1 MPLMAVPELRTVRI
15 HGHRR
20 TFVIAGEGPALLL
33 IHGIGHDHRTWLPAL
48 PALAEHFTVI
58 APDLLG
64 HGSSDKPRA
73 DYSMGGFANGMRD
86 LLTVLGINRVTAVG
100 NSLGGGVA
108 MQFAY
113 QFPERTER
121 IVLVA
126 AGGLGKSVN
135 PLLRTLSIPGADSV
149 IALATAPGLRSV
161 VTHAMTGLKQT
172 GLPYTQDLGG
182 LSDVY
187 NNLADPG
194 SRRAFLH
201 TLRGVID
208 RRGQAVSMIDRAYL
222 ARDMPTLVVW
232 GERDVV
238 LPVKHAW
245 AAAQLLPGCRFE
257 VLRDAGHMPQEDSPQ
272 RFADVVTRFVNETEA
287 SSYDPSSWRRRL
299 IDGPPPRRTVVKA
312 GLGQPLRSA
321 ASS

>member
-1 MPLMAVPELRTVRI
+1 MLA
-15 HGHRR
+15 
-20 TFVIAGEGPALLL
+20 

-48 PALAEHFTVI
+48 PALAKNFTVI

-86 LLTVLGINRVTAVG
+86 LLTVLGINRATVMG

-121 IVLVA
+121 VIMVA

-135 PLLRTLSIPGADSV
+135 PLLKTLSIPGADTAV
-149 IALATAPGLRSV
+149 ALATAPGLRQV
-161 VTHAMTGLKQT
+161 VTKTMISLKHAGV
-172 GLPYTQDLGG
+172 PYTQDFAG
-182 LSDVY
+182 LADVY
-187 NNLADPG
+187 NNLADSG
-194 SRRAFLH
+194 ARRAFLH

-208 RRGQAVSMIDRAYL
+208 RRGQAISMIDRAYL
-222 ARDMPTLVVW
+222 ARDMPTMIVW
-232 GERDVV
+232 GEKDVV
-238 LPVKHAW
+238 IPVKHAW

-257 VLRDAGHMPQEDSPQ
+257 VLRDAGHMPQEDAPR
-272 RFADVVTRFVNETEA
+272 RFAEVVSKFVAETDPA
-287 SSYDPSSWRRRL
+287 PYDPSKWRRRL
-299 IDGPPPRRTVVKA
+299 LDGPPPRSTVVRA
-312 GLGQPLRSA
+312 SA
-321 ASS
+321 

>member
-1 MPLMAVPELRTVRI
+1 MRTVRI

-20 TFVIAGEGPALLL
+20 AFVIAGEGPALLA

-48 PALAEHFTVI
+48 PALAKNFTVI

-86 LLTVLGINRVTAVG
+86 LLTVLGINRATVMG

-121 IVLVA
+121 VIMVA

-135 PLLRTLSIPGADSV
+135 PLLKTLSIPGADTAV
-149 IALATAPGLRSV
+149 ALATAPVLRQV
-161 VTHAMTGLKQT
+161 VTKTMISLKHAGV
-172 GLPYTQDLGG
+172 PYTQDFAG
-182 LSDVY
+182 LADVY
-187 NNLADPG
+187 NNLADSG
-194 SRRAFLH
+194 ARRAFLH

-208 RRGQAVSMIDRAYL
+208 RRGQAISMIDRAYL
-222 ARDMPTLVVW
+222 ARDMPTMIVW
-232 GERDVV
+232 GEKDVV
-238 LPVKHAW
+238 IPVKHAW

-257 VLRDAGHMPQEDSPQ
+257 VLRDAGHMPQEDAPR
-272 RFADVVTRFVNETEA
+272 RFAEVVSKFVAETDPA
-287 SSYDPSSWRRRL
+287 PYDPSKWRRRL
-299 IDGPPPRRTVVKA
+299 LDGPPPRSTVVRA
-312 GLGQPLRSA
+312 SA
-321 ASS
+321 

>member
-1 MPLMAVPELRTVRI
+1 MSLMAVPEMRTVRI

-20 TFVIAGEGPALLL
+20 AFVVAGEGPALLA

-48 PALAEHFTVI
+48 PALAQHFTVI

-64 HGSSDKPRA
+64 HGISDKPRA

-86 LLTVLGINRVTAVG
+86 LLTVLGINRATVMG

-113 QFPERTER
+113 QYPERTER
-121 IVLVA
+121 VVLVA

-135 PLLRTLSIPGADSV
+135 PLLRALSFPGADSA
-149 IALATAPGLRSV
+149 IAVATAPGLR
-161 VTHAMTGLKQT
+161 HAVARTMQGLRHT
-172 GLPYTQDLGG
+172 GLPYTHDLGG

-187 NNLADPG
+187 TNLADAG
-194 SRRAFLH
+194 ARRAFLH
-201 TLRGVID
+201 TLRGVVD

-222 ARDMPTLVVW
+222 ARDMPTMIVW
-232 GERDVV
+232 GEKDAV

-257 VLRDAGHMPQEDSPQ
+257 VLRDAGHMPQEDAPA
-272 RFADVVTRFVNETEA
+272 RFAEVVTRFIHESEP
-287 SSYDPSSWRRRL
+287 SPYDPRAWRRRL
-299 IDGPPPRRTVVKA
+299 IDGPPPRRTVVRA
-312 GLGQPLRSA
+312 SA
-321 ASS
+321 

>member
-1 MPLMAVPELRTVRI
+1 MRTVRI

-20 TFVIAGEGPALLL
+20 AFVIAGEGPALLA

-48 PALAEHFTVI
+48 PALAKNFTVI

-73 DYSMGGFANGMRD
+73 DYSLGGFANGMRD
-86 LLTVLGINRVTAVG
+86 LLTVLGINRATVMG

-121 IVLVA
+121 VILVA

-135 PLLRTLSIPGADSV
+135 PLLKTLSIPGADTAV
-149 IALATAPGLRSV
+149 ALATAPGLRQV
-161 VTHAMTGLKQT
+161 VTKTMISLKHAGI
-172 GLPYTQDLGG
+172 PYTQDFAG
-182 LSDVY
+182 LADVY
-187 NNLADPG
+187 NNLADSG
-194 SRRAFLH
+194 ARRAFLH

-208 RRGQAVSMIDRAYL
+208 RRGQAISMIDRAYL
-222 ARDMPTLVVW
+222 ARDMPTMIVW
-232 GERDVV
+232 GEKDVV
-238 LPVKHAW
+238 IPVKHAW

-257 VLRDAGHMPQEDSPQ
+257 VLRDAGHMPQEDAPR
-272 RFADVVTRFVNETEA
+272 RFAEVVSKFVAETDPA
-287 SSYDPSSWRRRL
+287 PYDPSKWRRRL
-299 IDGPPPRRTVVKA
+299 LDGPPPRSTVVRA
-312 GLGQPLRSA
+312 SA
-321 ASS
+321 

>member
-1 MPLMAVPELRTVRI
+1 MRTVRI

-20 TFVIAGEGPALLL
+20 AFVIAGEGPALLA

-48 PALAEHFTVI
+48 PALAKNFTVI

-86 LLTVLGINRVTAVG
+86 LLTVLGINRATVMG

-113 QFPERTER
+113 QFPDRTER
-121 IVLVA
+121 VIMVA

-135 PLLRTLSIPGADSV
+135 PLLKTLSFPGADSAV
-149 IALATAPGLRSV
+149 ALATAPGLRQV
-161 VTHAMTGLKQT
+161 VTRAMIGLKHA
-172 GLPYTQDLGG
+172 GVPYTQDFAG
-182 LSDVY
+182 LADVY
-187 NNLADPG
+187 NNLADSG
-194 SRRAFLH
+194 ARRAFLH

-208 RRGQAVSMIDRAYL
+208 RRGQAISMIDRAYL
-222 ARDMPTLVVW
+222 ARDMPTMIVW
-232 GERDVV
+232 GEKDAVI
-238 LPVKHAW
+238 PVKHAW

-257 VLRDAGHMPQEDSPQ
+257 VLRDAGHMPQEDAPR
-272 RFADVVTRFVNETEA
+272 RFAEVVAKFVAETDPA
-287 SSYDPSSWRRRL
+287 PYDPSRWRRRL
-299 IDGPPPRRTVVKA
+299 LDGPPPRSTVVRA
-312 GLGQPLRSA
+312 SA
-321 ASS
+321 

>member
-1 MPLMAVPELRTVRI
+1 MRTVRI

-20 TFVIAGEGPALLL
+20 AFLIAGEGPVLLA

-48 PALAEHFTVI
+48 PALTQHFTVI

-64 HGSSDKPRA
+64 HGASDKPRA

-86 LLTVLGINRVTAVG
+86 LLTVLGINRATVVG
-100 NSLGGGVA
+100 HSLGGGVA

-113 QFPERTER
+113 QFPERAER
-121 IVLVA
+121 VVLVA
-126 AGGLGKSVN
+126 SGGLGKSVN
-135 PLLRTLSIPGADSV
+135 PILRAMSLPGADTA
-149 IALATAPGLRSV
+149 IALATAPGLRQV
-161 VTHAMTGLKQT
+161 ATKAMIGLRRTGLSA
-172 GLPYTQDLGG
+172 TQDFGSLV
-182 LSDVY
+182 DIY

-194 SRRAFLH
+194 ARRSFLH

-222 ARDMPTLVVW
+222 ARDMPTMIVW

-238 LPVKHAW
+238 IPVKHAW

-257 VLRDAGHMPQEDSPQ
+257 VLRDAGHMPQEDAPQ
-272 RFADVVTRFVNETEA
+272 RFAQVVTRFVDETEP
-287 SSYDPSSWRRRL
+287 SRYDPATWRRRL
-299 IDGPPPRRTVVKA
+299 LDGPPPRRSVVRA
-312 GLGQPLRSA
+312 SA
-321 ASS
+321 

>member
-1 MPLMAVPELRTVRI
+1 MSLMAVPEMRSVRI

-20 TFVIAGEGPALLL
+20 AFVIAGEGPALLA

-86 LLTVLGINRVTAVG
+86 LLTVLGINRATVMG

-121 IVLVA
+121 VVLVA

-135 PLLRTLSIPGADSV
+135 PLLRALSFPGADSA
-149 IALATAPGLRSV
+149 IAIATAPGVRQLVTQTMNGLR
-161 VTHAMTGLKQT
+161 HTGF
-172 GLPYTQDLGG
+172 PYTHDLGG
-182 LSDVY
+182 LTDVY
-187 NNLADPG
+187 NNLADTG
-194 SRRAFLH
+194 ARRAFLH

-222 ARDMPTLVVW
+222 ARDMPTMIVW
-232 GERDVV
+232 GEKDAV

-257 VLRDAGHMPQEDSPQ
+257 VLRDAGHMPQEDAPA
-272 RFADVVTRFVNETEA
+272 RFAEVVTKFIAETE
-287 SSYDPSSWRRRL
+287 PSPYNPRVWRRRL
-299 IDGPPPRRTVVKA
+299 IDGPPPRRSVVRA
-312 GLGQPLRSA
+312 SA
-321 ASS
+321 

>member
-1 MPLMAVPELRTVRI
+1 MAVPEMRTVRI

-20 TFVIAGEGPALLL
+20 AFVIAGEGPALLA

-48 PALAEHFTVI
+48 PALAKNFTVI

-86 LLTVLGINRVTAVG
+86 LLTVLGIGRATVMG

-121 IVLVA
+121 VIMVA

-135 PLLRTLSIPGADSV
+135 PLLKTLSLPGADSV
-149 IALATAPGLRSV
+149 VALATAPGLRQV
-161 VTHAMTGLKQT
+161 VTRTMLGLKHA
-172 GLPYTQDLGG
+172 GVPYTQDFAG
-182 LSDVY
+182 LADVY

-194 SRRAFLH
+194 ARRAFLH

-208 RRGQAVSMIDRAYL
+208 RRGQAISMIDRAYL
-222 ARDMPTLVVW
+222 ARDMPTMIVW
-232 GERDVV
+232 GEKDAVI
-238 LPVKHAW
+238 PVKHAW

-257 VLRDAGHMPQEDSPQ
+257 VLRDAGHMPQEDAPR
-272 RFADVVTRFVNETEA
+272 RFAEVVTKFVAETDPA
-287 SSYDPSSWRRRL
+287 PYDPSRWRRRL
-299 IDGPPPRRTVVKA
+299 LDGPPPRSTVVRA
-312 GLGQPLRSA
+312 SA
-321 ASS
+321 

>member
-1 MPLMAVPELRTVRI
+1 MLA
-15 HGHRR
+15 
-20 TFVIAGEGPALLL
+20 

-48 PALAEHFTVI
+48 PALAKNFTVI

-86 LLTVLGINRVTAVG
+86 LLTVLGINRATVMG

-121 IVLVA
+121 VIMVA

-135 PLLRTLSIPGADSV
+135 PLLKTLSIPGADTAV
-149 IALATAPGLRSV
+149 ALATAPGLRQV
-161 VTHAMTGLKQT
+161 VTKTMVSLKHAGV
-172 GLPYTQDLGG
+172 PYTQDFAG
-182 LSDVY
+182 LADVY

-194 SRRAFLH
+194 ARRAFLH

-208 RRGQAVSMIDRAYL
+208 RRGQAISMIDRAYL
-222 ARDMPTLVVW
+222 ARDMPTMIVW
-232 GERDVV
+232 GQKDVV
-238 LPVKHAW
+238 IPVKHAW

-257 VLRDAGHMPQEDSPQ
+257 VLRDAGHMPQEDAPR
-272 RFADVVTRFVNETEA
+272 RFAEVVSKFVAETDPA
-287 SSYDPSSWRRRL
+287 PYDPSKWRRRL
-299 IDGPPPRRTVVKA
+299 LDGPPPRSTVVRA
-312 GLGQPLRSA
+312 SA
-321 ASS
+321 

>member
-1 MPLMAVPELRTVRI
+1 MSLMAVPEMRTVRI

-20 TFVIAGEGPALLL
+20 SFVIAGEGPALLA
-33 IHGIGHDHRTWLPAL
+33 IHGIGHDHRTWLPSL
-48 PALAEHFTVI
+48 PALAKSFTVI

-86 LLTVLGINRVTAVG
+86 LLTVLGINRATVVG

-121 IVLVA
+121 VVLVA

-135 PLLRTLSIPGADSV
+135 PLLRTLSVPGADSA
-149 IALATAPGLRSV
+149 IALATAPGLRQV
-161 VTHAMTGLKQT
+161 VTRGMIGLKQT
-172 GLPYTQDLGG
+172 GLPFTQDLAG

-187 NNLADPG
+187 NNLADAG
-194 SRRAFLH
+194 ARRAFLH
-201 TLRGVID
+201 TLRGVVD

-222 ARDMPTLVVW
+222 ARDMPTLIVW
-232 GERDVV
+232 GEKDVV

-257 VLRDAGHMPQEDSPQ
+257 VLRDAGHMPQEDAPA
-272 RFADVVTRFVNETEA
+272 RFAEVVTRFVQETKP
-287 SSYDPSSWRRRL
+287 STYDPSTWRRRL

-312 GLGQPLRSA
+312 SA
-321 ASS
+321 

>member
-1 MPLMAVPELRTVRI
+1 MSLMAVPEMRSVRI

-20 TFVIAGEGPALLL
+20 SFVIAGEGPALLA

-48 PALAEHFTVI
+48 PALAKQFTVI

-86 LLTVLGINRVTAVG
+86 LLTVLGINRATVMG

-121 IVLVA
+121 VVLVA

-135 PLLRTLSIPGADSV
+135 PLLRALSFPGADS
-149 IALATAPGLRSV
+149 ALAIATAPGVRQAVTQTMYGLRHS
-161 VTHAMTGLKQT
+161 
-172 GLPYTQDLGG
+172 GLPYTHDLGG
-182 LSDVY
+182 LADVY
-187 NNLADPG
+187 NNLADSG
-194 SRRAFLH
+194 ARRAFLH

-222 ARDMPTLVVW
+222 ARDMPTMIVW
-232 GERDVV
+232 GEKDAV

-257 VLRDAGHMPQEDSPQ
+257 VLRDAGHMPQEDAPA
-272 RFADVVTRFVNETEA
+272 RFAEVVTQFIAETE
-287 SSYDPSSWRRRL
+287 PSPYNPRTWRRRL
-299 IDGPPPRRTVVKA
+299 IDGPPPRRSVVRA
-312 GLGQPLRSA
+312 SA
-321 ASS
+321 

>member
-1 MPLMAVPELRTVRI
+1 MAVPEIRTVRI

-20 TFVIAGEGPALLL
+20 AFVIAGEGPALLA

-48 PALAEHFTVI
+48 PALAKNFTVI

-86 LLTVLGINRVTAVG
+86 LLTVLGINRATVMG

-121 IVLVA
+121 VIMVA

-135 PLLRTLSIPGADSV
+135 PLLKTLSIPGADTAV
-149 IALATAPGLRSV
+149 ALATAPGLRQV
-161 VTHAMTGLKQT
+161 VTKTMIGLKHA
-172 GLPYTQDLGG
+172 GIPYTQDFAG
-182 LSDVY
+182 LADVY
-187 NNLADPG
+187 NNLADSG
-194 SRRAFLH
+194 ARRAFLH

-208 RRGQAVSMIDRAYL
+208 RRGQAISMIDRAYL
-222 ARDMPTLVVW
+222 ARDMPTMIVW
-232 GERDVV
+232 GEKDVV
-238 LPVKHAW
+238 IPVKHAW

-257 VLRDAGHMPQEDSPQ
+257 VLRDAGHMPQEDAPR
-272 RFADVVTRFVNETEA
+272 RFAEVVSKFVAETDPA
-287 SSYDPSSWRRRL
+287 PYDPSKWRRRL
-299 IDGPPPRRTVVKA
+299 LDGPPPRSTVVRA
-312 GLGQPLRSA
+312 SA
-321 ASS
+321 

>member
-1 MPLMAVPELRTVRI
+1 MRTVRI

-20 TFVIAGEGPALLL
+20 AFVIAGEGPALLA

-48 PALAEHFTVI
+48 PALAKNFTVI

-86 LLTVLGINRVTAVG
+86 LLTVLGISRATVMG

-121 IVLVA
+121 VIMVA

-135 PLLRTLSIPGADSV
+135 PLLKTLSLPGADSV
-149 IALATAPGLRSV
+149 VALATAPGLRQV
-161 VTHAMTGLKQT
+161 VTRAMLGLKHA
-172 GLPYTQDLGG
+172 GVPYTQDFAG
-182 LSDVY
+182 LADVY

-194 SRRAFLH
+194 ARRAFLH

-208 RRGQAVSMIDRAYL
+208 RRGQAISMIDRAYL
-222 ARDMPTLVVW
+222 ARDMPTMIVW
-232 GERDVV
+232 GEKDAVI
-238 LPVKHAW
+238 PVKHAW

-257 VLRDAGHMPQEDSPQ
+257 VLRDAGHMPQEDAPR
-272 RFADVVTRFVNETEA
+272 RFAEVVTKFVAETDPA
-287 SSYDPSSWRRRL
+287 PYDPSRWRRRL
-299 IDGPPPRRTVVKA
+299 LDGPPPRSTVVRA
-312 GLGQPLRSA
+312 SA
-321 ASS
+321 